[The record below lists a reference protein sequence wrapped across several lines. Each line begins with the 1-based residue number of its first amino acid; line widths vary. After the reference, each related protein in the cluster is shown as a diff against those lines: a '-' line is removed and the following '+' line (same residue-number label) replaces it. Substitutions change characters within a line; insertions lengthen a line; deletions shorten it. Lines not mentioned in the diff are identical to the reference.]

1 MAGFELNGKRYRSY
15 KHPILEYILDKA
27 LEQAQ
32 NHPDEILFTYEDIR
46 QAMTALGIVRNK
58 QASLSNFVIDLL
70 RRANTHEQRV
80 PSSVWERGY
89 DLARVP
95 DRAVRQGIV
104 GRLIRKELRPKDPW
118 IVWSEITEA
127 NTITVTNNVP
137 IQVRPFLGNDE
148 GALLSVMD
156 YCDVLSLSVNGAPH
170 TILRV
175 QHPKKW
181 QPGEV
186 DGLYFSDYQDVPT
199 LYPVEAK
206 ALSTNDNV
214 NLEQVQGSYNTIV
227 SKIKNIKIAPLAVQM
242 IPDGMYIAT
251 FEATETGELII
262 SSYLRV
268 KIDPPIDT
276 WKGKGKK
283 TLANQPPNQ

>member
-1 MAGFELNGKRYRSY
+1 MASYELNGRLYRSY

-27 LEQAQ
+27 LEQSQ
-32 NHPDEILFTYEDIR
+32 EPPDEIPFSYEDVR
-46 QAMTALGIVRNK
+46 QAMTALEITRYK
-58 QASLSNFVIDLL
+58 QASLSNFTIDLL

-80 PSSVWERGY
+80 PPSVWERGY
-89 DLARVP
+89 DLARAP
-95 DRAVRQGIV
+95 DRVARQGIA

-118 IVWSEITEA
+118 IVWSDITEE
-127 NTITVTNNVP
+127 NIIIVPNNVP

-156 YCDVLSLSVNGAPH
+156 YCDVLSFAINGEPE

-186 DGLYFSDYQDVPT
+186 DGLYFSDYEDVPM

-214 NLEQVQGSYNTIV
+214 NLEQVQGSYNTMIG
-227 SKIKNIKIAPLAVQM
+227 KIKNIKIAPLAVQM

-262 SSYLRV
+262 SSSLMV
-268 KIDPPIDT
+268 KIDPPIET
-276 WKGKGKK
+276 WRGKGKK
-283 TLANQPPNQ
+283 ALANQLPLL